1 MDSLDL
7 LRFFTE
13 NFSIS
18 TIYDVGWNAAYQ
30 WMALTSG
37 VILVLAMMIRSAQE
51 LLAGSKSDW
60 YSATKEFLLYAAAI
74 SLLFFLVDLFVDFFN
89 AIYGA
94 LTASEAMNRLSNS
107 LNTVSEYWERAEF
120 EFSLTDFVNTVYGI
134 GGFFIFLLS
143 FMVLVFVTFALRI
156 AHAILVTLA
165 VFWAAVAIP
174 MAPVNGLKSLS
185 SLKVI
190 TLTAFIWPILDAFF
204 MYLVASVFA
213 TGMEKAFDAQGG
225 DTVTSSMLLFVL
237 VVYSIINIFMAA
249 ASMAAPFVAQ
259 GLANGTGN
267 VTGMIASFGA
277 AGIAAGGVAGAWASQ
292 KFNKGGAA
300 AGAGIAK
307 GANAAGGAL
316 NQKFGL
322 STPSNRNS
330 IMPKVGSLREGG
342 MSSGSTPV
350 SSPRGGS
357 SEGAKSSSSTAAVG
371 ENKSSGSTSSGKS
384 SSTTVGES
392 KSSGSTS
399 SGKSSSVKF
408 TQASSSVGAS
418 GVKAGSTADSKATN
432 EQVERQAL
440 ESPEQSAPHPDGLP
454 EQAKKAKA
462 RRGAIIN
469 NQKGKGKN

>member
-37 VILVLAMMIRSAQE
+37 VILVLAMMIRSGQE

-74 SLLFFLVDLFVDFFN
+74 ALLFFLVDLFVDFFN

-300 AGAGIAK
+300 AGSGMAK

-322 STPSNRNS
+322 TTPPQRTS
-330 IMPKVGSLREGG
+330 IMPKIGSVRESGMPSASSTPTPPPSGGVGSSAGL
-342 MSSGSTPV
+342 
-350 SSPRGGS
+350 
-357 SEGAKSSSSTAAVG
+357 KSSSTSTSTSTAGA
-371 ENKSSGSTSSGKS
+371 ENKSSGAASSGKS
-384 SSTTVGES
+384 SSAKV
-392 KSSGSTS
+392 
-399 SGKSSSVKF
+399 V
-408 TQASSSVGAS
+408 QASPSVGAS
-418 GVKAGSTADSKATN
+418 GVKARSVADSKATN

-440 ESPEQSAPHPDGLP
+440 ESPEQSDPHPDGLP

-469 NQKGKGKN
+469 NQKGKGKS

>member
-1 MDSLDL
+1 MNSLDL

-37 VILVLAMMIRSAQE
+37 VILMLAMMIRSGQE

-60 YSATKEFLLYAAAI
+60 YNAIKEFLLYATAI
-74 SLLFFLVDLFVDFFN
+74 ALLFFLVDLFVDFFN

-134 GGFFIFLLS
+134 GGFFIFLIS

-165 VFWAAVAIP
+165 VFWAAIAIP

-237 VVYSIINIFMAA
+237 VVYSIINLFMAA
-249 ASMAAPFVAQ
+249 ASMSAPFVAQ

-267 VTGMIASFGA
+267 VTGMLASFGA
-277 AGIAAGGVAGAWASQ
+277 AGIAAGGVAGTWAAG
-292 KFNKGGAA
+292 KFNKSGAA
-300 AGAGIAK
+300 AGSGIAK
-307 GANAAGGAL
+307 GANATGGAL
-316 NQKFGL
+316 SQKLGL
-322 STPSNRNS
+322 TPSPQRSS
-330 IMPKVGSLREGG
+330 IMPKIGSVRDGHVP
-342 MSSGSTPV
+342 SSGLAPKTP
-350 SSPRGGS
+350 SGGGPGGS
-357 SEGAKSSSSTAAVG
+357 SSGGSGGASGGSKTSSSPTNNGLKSSTPSSDKNGASAASTAS
-371 ENKSSGSTSSGKS
+371 KITSSGGIK
-384 SSTTVGES
+384 GGS
-392 KSSGSTS
+392 KS
-399 SGKSSSVKF
+399 
-408 TQASSSVGAS
+408 
-418 GVKAGSTADSKATN
+418 DSKSTD
-432 EQVERQAL
+432 ELLERQAL
-440 ESPEQSAPHPDGLP
+440 ETPESNPQPDGLP
-454 EQAKKAKA
+454 EQVQKAKQA
-462 RRGAIIN
+462 RRGAIVN

>member
-1 MDSLDL
+1 MNSLDL

-37 VILVLAMMIRSAQE
+37 VILMLAMMIRSGQE

-60 YSATKEFLLYAAAI
+60 YNAIKEFLLYATAI
-74 SLLFFLVDLFVDFFN
+74 ALLFFLVDLFVDFFN

-143 FMVLVFVTFALRI
+143 FMVLVFMTFALRI

-165 VFWAAVAIP
+165 VFWAAIAIP

-237 VVYSIINIFMAA
+237 VVYSIINLFMAA
-249 ASMAAPFVAQ
+249 ASMSAPFVAQ

-267 VTGMIASFGA
+267 VTGMLASFGA
-277 AGIAAGGVAGAWASQ
+277 AGIAAGGVAGTWAAG
-292 KFNKGGAA
+292 KFNKSGAA
-300 AGAGIAK
+300 AGSGIAK

-316 NQKFGL
+316 SQKLGL
-322 STPSNRNS
+322 AHSPQRSS
-330 IMPKVGSLREGG
+330 IMPKIGSVRDGHVP
-342 MSSGSTPV
+342 SSGLAPKTP
-350 SSPRGGS
+350 SGGGPGGS
-357 SEGAKSSSSTAAVG
+357 SSGGSGGASGGSKTSSSPTNNGLKSSTPSSDKNGASAASTTS
-371 ENKSSGSTSSGKS
+371 KITSSGGIK
-384 SSTTVGES
+384 GGS
-392 KSSGSTS
+392 KS
-399 SGKSSSVKF
+399 
-408 TQASSSVGAS
+408 
-418 GVKAGSTADSKATN
+418 DSKSTD
-432 EQVERQAL
+432 ELLERQAL
-440 ESPEQSAPHPDGLP
+440 ETPESNPQPDGLP
-454 EQAKKAKA
+454 EQVQKAKQA
-462 RRGAIIN
+462 RRGAIVN

>member
-1 MDSLDL
+1 MNSLDL

-37 VILVLAMMIRSAQE
+37 VILVLAMMIRSGQE

-60 YSATKEFLLYAAAI
+60 YSAIKEFLLYATAI
-74 SLLFFLVDLFVDFFN
+74 ALLFFLVDLFLDFFN

-107 LNTVSEYWERAEF
+107 LNTVSEYWEQAEF
-120 EFSLTDFVNTVYGI
+120 EFSFTDFVNTVYGI

-204 MYLVASVFA
+204 MFLVASVFA
-213 TGMEKAFDAQGG
+213 TGMEEAFASQGS
-225 DTVTSSMLLFVL
+225 DKVTSSMLLFVL
-237 VVYSIINIFMAA
+237 VVYSIINLFMAA
-249 ASMAAPFVAQ
+249 ASMSAPFVAQ

-267 VTGMIASFGA
+267 VTGMLASFGA
-277 AGIAAGGVAGAWASQ
+277 AGIAAGGVAGTWAAG

-300 AGAGIAK
+300 AGSGMAK

-316 NQKFGL
+316 NQKLGL
-322 STPSNRNS
+322 TPPPQRSS
-330 IMPKVGSLREGG
+330 MMPKIGSVRDSN
-342 MSSGSTPV
+342 MPSSGLAAKAPPSGGGP
-350 SSPRGGS
+350 SGGGS
-357 SEGAKSSSSTAAVG
+357 GGT
-371 ENKSSGSTSSGKS
+371 SGPK
-384 SSTTVGES
+384 
-392 KSSGSTS
+392 
-399 SGKSSSVKF
+399 
-408 TQASSSVGAS
+408 ASSSQANKGPKSSATSSDKKGPSAVSAAPKIS
-418 GVKAGSTADSKATN
+418 SPAGINGGSKSDSKATD
-432 EQVERQAL
+432 ELVERQAL
-440 ESPEQSAPHPDGLP
+440 ETPEQSSPQPDGLP
-454 EQAKKAKA
+454 EQAQKAKQA

>member
-37 VILVLAMMIRSAQE
+37 VILVLAMMIRSGQE

-74 SLLFFLVDLFVDFFN
+74 ALLFFLVDLFVDFFN

-190 TLTAFIWPILDAFF
+190 TLTAFIWPILDALF
-204 MYLVASVFA
+204 MYLVASVFG

-300 AGAGIAK
+300 AGSGMAK

-322 STPSNRNS
+322 TTPPQRTS
-330 IMPKVGSLREGG
+330 IMPKIGSVRASGMPSASSTPTSPPSAGVGSSAGLK
-342 MSSGSTPV
+342 S
-350 SSPRGGS
+350 
-357 SEGAKSSSSTAAVG
+357 SSSSTAGA
-371 ENKSSGSTSSGKS
+371 ENKSSGAASSGKS
-384 SSTTVGES
+384 SSAAGAEG
-392 KSSGSTS
+392 KS
-399 SGKSSSVKF
+399 SGKSSSAKVV
-408 TQASSSVGAS
+408 QASPSVGTS
-418 GVKAGSTADSKATN
+418 GVKARSVADSKATN
-432 EQVERQAL
+432 EQDERQAL
-440 ESPEQSAPHPDGLP
+440 ESPEQSDPHPDGLP

-469 NQKGKGKN
+469 NQKGKGKS

>member
-1 MDSLDL
+1 MNSLDL

-37 VILVLAMMIRSAQE
+37 VILVLAMMIRSGQE

-60 YSATKEFLLYAAAI
+60 YNAIKEFLLYATAI
-74 SLLFFLVDLFVDFFN
+74 ALLFFLVDLFVDFFN

-107 LNTVSEYWERAEF
+107 LNTVSEYWEQAEF
-120 EFSLTDFVNTVYGI
+120 EFSLTDFVNTVYGV

-213 TGMEKAFDAQGG
+213 TGMEEAFDAQGG
-225 DTVTSSMLLFVL
+225 ETVTSSMLLFVL
-237 VVYSIINIFMAA
+237 VVYSIINLFMAA
-249 ASMAAPFVAQ
+249 ASIAAPFVAQ

-267 VTGMIASFGA
+267 VTGMLASFGA
-277 AGIAAGGVAGAWASQ
+277 AGIAAGGVAGTWAAG
-292 KFNKGGAA
+292 KFNKAGSA
-300 AGAGIAK
+300 AGSGITK

-322 STPSNRNS
+322 TPPPQRSS
-330 IMPKVGSLREGG
+330 IMPKIGAIREGG
-342 MSSGSTPV
+342 MPSPGSPSTPPSSGGAS
-350 SSPRGGS
+350 GS
-357 SEGAKSSSSTAAVG
+357 SGGTKSSSPSPGVG
-371 ENKSSGSTSSGKS
+371 TNKASGATSSGKS
-384 SSTTVGES
+384 PSAKVSQLA
-392 KSSGSTS
+392 GS
-399 SGKSSSVKF
+399 
-408 TQASSSVGAS
+408 S
-418 GVKAGSTADSKATN
+418 GVKAGSKVDSKATD
-432 EQVERQAL
+432 EHVERQAL
-440 ESPEQSAPHPDGLP
+440 ETPEQTAPNPEGLP
-454 EQAKKAKA
+454 EQAQKAKA

-469 NQKGKGKN
+469 NQKGKGKS